1 MMQNYT
7 LYLFFSDVLPNTLF
21 WQFLTTIS
29 ELNLI
34 LVFTSSVITISLP
47 LIYFSGKRKLWEAGK
62 IVAGAS
68 ALGAIE
74 GALNAYIDTKF
85 GGAKSNPES
94 KGGNPDNKTSS
105 PDNNSN
111 SK

>member
-1 MMQNYT
+1 MLQNYT
-7 LYLFFSDVLPNTLF
+7 FHLFFTDFSPYWNIFSTL
-21 WQFLTTIS
+21 S

-34 LVFTSSVITISLP
+34 LVFTSVITISLP
-47 LIYFSGKRKLWEAGK
+47 LVYFSGKRKLWEAGK